1 MPDSPCHGDAQR
13 LTPVIPA
20 GQKPISVRLRRA
32 VQPRHRRVSLLILK
46 SSLLILNSGVRN
58 NALTWS
64 PVTESN
70 RRPSPY
76 HGRSFGL
83 EGSRWVAS
91 VQFRTVALSGW
102 YRRGPV
108 LTGAVVTRFVTGFPD
123 LTTKGEVP
131 YGSPNRRR
139 LHDRRV

>member
-76 HGRSFGL
+76 HLEATRSIGVIGAGQRTLAVIYGRC
-83 EGSRWVAS
+83 
-91 VQFRTVALSGW
+91 RTVWLLHFAAALPC
-102 YRRGPV
+102 RR
-108 LTGAVVTRFVTGFPD
+108 
-123 LTTKGEVP
+123 
-131 YGSPNRRR
+131 
-139 LHDRRV
+139 

>member
-46 SSLLILNSGVRN
+46 FSLLILNSSVRN
-58 NALTWS
+58 SALTWS

-76 HGRSFGL
+76 HGD
-83 EGSRWVAS
+83 
-91 VQFRTVALSGW
+91 AL
-102 YRRGPV
+102 PTE
-108 LTGAVVTRFVTGFPD
+108 LTGRVFSC
-123 LTTKGEVP
+123 LTWASAPPGAPLRSCTPV
-131 YGSPNRRR
+131 YGS
-139 LHDRRV
+139 